1 MNERRTKN
9 EIINSVVDNFSDGVC
24 IVDRGERG
32 FTAYGVDP
40 DSKVSIK
47 ASDIARMHHVARS

>member
-1 MNERRTKN
+1 MRENHEQRQ
-9 EIINSVVDNFSDGVC
+9 IINSVVDSFRDGVC

-47 ASDIARMHHVARS
+47 ASDLARMRHAGRP